1 MKINWKV
8 RLRNKTW
15 VASLLAL
22 VIAFVYNLLAMLG
35 VELPVTQE
43 WVTGIVGMVITLLTG
58 LGVLIDPTTPGVA
71 DSERAM
77 SYVAPGVMKTEPPDD
92 GIY

>member
-22 VIAFVYNLLAMLG
+22 VVTFAYNLLAMLEI
-35 VELPVTQE
+35 VPAVSEE
-43 WVTGIVGMVITLLTG
+43 WVMGVIQTVLTLLTA
-58 LGVLIDPTTPGVA
+58 LGVLIDPTTQGVQ
-71 DSERAM
+71 DSDRAM
-77 SYVAPGVMKTEPPDD
+77 LYVEPGKLLDEE
-92 GIY
+92 

>member
-22 VIAFVYNLLAMLG
+22 VITFVYNLLAMLDI
-35 VELPVTQE
+35 VPAVTE
-43 WVTGIVGMVITLLTG
+43 DWLMSIVQTVLTLLTA
-58 LGVLIDPTTPGVA
+58 LGVVIDPTTQGMS
-71 DSERAM
+71 DSDRAM
-77 SYVAPGVMKTEPPDD
+77 LYQEPGKLPDE
-92 GIY
+92 

>member
-15 VASLLAL
+15 IASLLAL
-22 VIAFVYNLLAMLG
+22 VVTFVYNLLAMLEI
-35 VELPVTQE
+35 VPAVSEE
-43 WVTGIVGMVITLLTG
+43 WVMGVIQTVLTLLTA
-58 LGVLIDPTTPGVA
+58 LGVLIDPTTQGVK

-77 SYVAPGVMKTEPPDD
+77 LYVEPGKLPEEE
-92 GIY
+92 

>member
-15 VASLLAL
+15 LMSIIAL
-22 VIAFVYNLLAMLG
+22 VITFVYDLLAMLDI
-35 VELPVTQE
+35 VPAVTE
-43 WVTGIVGMVITLLTG
+43 DWIMSIVQTVLTLLTA
-58 LGVLIDPTTPGVA
+58 LGVVIDPTTQGMD

-77 SYVAPGVMKTEPPDD
+77 LYQEPGKLPDE
-92 GIY
+92 

>member
-22 VIAFVYNLLAMLG
+22 VIAFIYNLLALLS

-43 WVTGIVGMVITLLTG
+43 WVTGIVGTVITLLTG
-58 LGVLIDPTTPGVA
+58 MGVLIDPTTPGVA

-77 SYVAPGVMKTEPPDD
+77 NYTAPGVTEQPDED
-92 GIY
+92 

>member
-1 MKINWKV
+1 MNINWKV

-22 VIAFVYNLLAMLG
+22 IIGFVYNLLAMLG

-43 WVTGIVGMVITLLTG
+43 WVTGIVGTVITLLTG
-58 LGVLIDPTTPGVA
+58 LGVLIDPTTPGVS

-77 SYVAPGVMKTEPPDD
+77 RYTEPGVIEPPE
-92 GIY
+92 IM

>member
-22 VIAFVYNLLAMLG
+22 VIAFVYNLLAMFD
-35 VELPVTQE
+35 VEMPVTQE
-43 WVTGIVGMVITLLTG
+43 WVTGIIGTVITLLTG
-58 LGVLIDPTTPGVA
+58 LGVLIDPTTPGVG

-77 SYVAPGVMKTEPPDD
+77 LYQEPGKLPDE
-92 GIY
+92 

>member
-22 VIAFVYNLLAMLG
+22 IVTFVYNLLSSFEIVPA
-35 VELPVTQE
+35 VSEE
-43 WVTGIVGMVITLLTG
+43 WVMGIISTVLTLLTA
-58 LGVLIDPTTPGVA
+58 LGVLIDPTTQGVQ
-71 DSERAM
+71 DSERALM
-77 SYVAPGVMKTEPPDD
+77 YVEPGKLPDEE
-92 GIY
+92 

>member
-15 VASLLAL
+15 LMSVIAL
-22 VIAFVYNLLAMLG
+22 VITFAYDLLAMLEI
-35 VELPVTQE
+35 VPAVTE
-43 WVTGIVGMVITLLTG
+43 DWLMSIVQTVLTLLTA
-58 LGVLIDPTTPGVA
+58 LGVVIDPTTQGMS

-77 SYVAPGVMKTEPPDD
+77 LYQEPGKLPDE
-92 GIY
+92 

>member
-15 VASLLAL
+15 LMSIIAL
-22 VIAFVYNLLAMLG
+22 VITFVYDLLAMLDI
-35 VELPVTQE
+35 VPAVTE
-43 WVTGIVGMVITLLTG
+43 DWLMSIVQTVLTLLTA
-58 LGVLIDPTTPGVA
+58 LGVVIDPTTQGMG

-77 SYVAPGVMKTEPPDD
+77 MYQEPGKLPDE
-92 GIY
+92 